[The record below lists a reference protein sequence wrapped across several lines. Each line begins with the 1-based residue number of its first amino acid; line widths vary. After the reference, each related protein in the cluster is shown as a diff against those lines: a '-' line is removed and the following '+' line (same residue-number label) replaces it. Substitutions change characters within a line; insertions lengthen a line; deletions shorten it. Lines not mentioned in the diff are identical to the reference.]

1 MYYSKKGV
9 CKNCCRLSSFPE
21 YKNNKNMHKNIFL
34 ERILTKIIF
43 FITYLRK
50 DLFRRIESTVS
61 DPLVISFNLI

>member
-1 MYYSKKGV
+1 
-9 CKNCCRLSSFPE
+9 
-21 YKNNKNMHKNIFL
+21 MHKNIFL